1 MIQKIS
7 VNPKNKLNTCNKQ
20 QSFKGGLDV
29 LTSGLQLCE
38 KYPMV
43 NVSVVDFTTDIAPR
57 TAIDTVSANAFAG
70 AETFRRESSGLITN
84 CLIPSYFVYGVGKV
98 VEKLSKSVF
107 AKTGMSGSWATQSTL
122 ETLSGFYEQAQ
133 GATKQQRV
141 QNYLKNIFTDMS
153 GLDGNTWKSFAGK
166 NLDEAV
172 VNLEKAIFSNN
183 KKETKELVKQAYRSI
198 AGQTYTTETLRV
210 GGKAVDGNLSSFLR
224 DTVDLGK
231 KFINDNVSENLS
243 GFKKWGTK
251 FINKK
256 SLIGLG
262 VGIIVAM
269 SMQPINRWITRKS
282 SGKKGAPI
290 YKDFDTVDTHSQ
302 MKDEKGFLKD
312 KLVAAGTMMG
322 IAALSMMKKPSLKM
336 LQFSGWFP
344 SVDQCRWISSS
355 AFASRML
362 FAEDKNELKEAKYRD
377 IFTYLSLYFLGD
389 YAAKGVASVA
399 EKVTKNSAEPI
410 KILNRTYDVNK
421 KTSFAGKI
429 WNWFKNTNL
438 KAFDEIPA
446 EALKTKKLRSVCQMA
461 NLGAS
466 MIFLGLL
473 IPLYTRY
480 NTVKSRR
487 AKIAELNKF
496 SIPTTNM
503 RYFDGKR
510 YRCFNSFKALKDVNN
525 SSSK

>member
-1 MIQKIS
+1 MIQKITLNS
-7 VNPKNKLNTCNKQ
+7 QNKLNTKHKQ
-20 QSFKGGLDV
+20 PTFKGGLDV

-70 AETFRRESSGLITN
+70 AETFRREASGLFTN
-84 CLIPSYFVYGVGKV
+84 CLIPSYFVYGAAKGI
-98 VEKLSKSVF
+98 EALSKSAF

-122 ETLSGFYEQAQ
+122 ETLSGFYERAQ
-133 GATKQQRV
+133 GATKQQKI
-141 QNYLKNIFTDMS
+141 QNYLKNVLTDMA
-153 GLDGNTWKSFAGK
+153 GLDGNTWKPFAGK

-172 VNLEKAIFSNN
+172 TNLEQAVLSNN
-183 KKETKELVKQAYRSI
+183 KKDIKEFTKKAYRSI
-198 AGQTYTTETLRV
+198 ANQTYTTETLKI
-210 GGKAVDGNLSSFLR
+210 GGQAVDGNLSSFLR

-231 KFINDNVSENLS
+231 KFSSDTISNNLD
-243 GFKKWGTK
+243 GFKKWSAK

-256 SLIGLG
+256 SLIGLAI
-262 VGIIVAM
+262 GIVVAS
-269 SMQPINRWITRKS
+269 SMQPINRWITRKQ

-290 YKDFDTVDTHSQ
+290 YKDFDTADTHSQ

-312 KLVAAGTMMG
+312 KLIAASTMMG
-322 IAALSMMKKPSLKM
+322 VAALSMMKKPSLKM

-344 SVDQCRWISSS
+344 TVDQCRWISSA
-355 AFASRML
+355 AFASRMM
-362 FAEDKNELKEAKYRD
+362 FAEDKNELKEVKYRD

-389 YAAKGVASVA
+389 YAAKGVASIA
-399 EKVTKNSAEPI
+399 EKITKNSANPI
-410 KILNRTYDVNK
+410 KILNRTFDVNQ
-421 KTSFAGKI
+421 KTSLGGKI
-429 WNWFKNTNL
+429 WNWFKNTNI

-446 EALKTKKLRSVCQMA
+446 EAIRTKKLRSVCQLA

-480 NTVKSRR
+480 NTVKSRK
-487 AKIAELNKF
+487 AKIAEMNKY

-510 YRCFNSFKALKDVNN
+510 YRGFKSFKALQDVNN
-525 SSSK
+525 SSTK